1 MFIERLNNLLNE
13 KKVTKNKFLSDIGLN
28 KSSLINWS
36 QRGTIP
42 SGEILLKI
50 ANYFDVSVDYLLG
63 KTDIKKDKPAAVS
76 DEAWDAILKDDN
88 KIKLVNLIMTLDRE
102 ELLKASQIFDAVFP
116 GLKDSESNS
125 ENSKPD

>member
-63 KTDIKKDKPAAVS
+63 KTDIKKEKPAALS
-76 DEAWDAILKDDN
+76 DEAWEIISKDKDRVKLAHWAMSLKGDELQRALQMLNAAFPDLKDLED
-88 KIKLVNLIMTLDRE
+88 
-102 ELLKASQIFDAVFP
+102 Q
-116 GLKDSESNS
+116 
-125 ENSKPD
+125 